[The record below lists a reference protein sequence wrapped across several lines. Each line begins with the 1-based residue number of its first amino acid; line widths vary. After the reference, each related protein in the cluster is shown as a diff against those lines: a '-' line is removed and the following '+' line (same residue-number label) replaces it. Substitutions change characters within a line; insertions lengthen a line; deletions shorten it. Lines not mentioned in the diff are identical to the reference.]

1 MPLER
6 TLVFWGYRVLCL
18 ATIRCVQSRTNLLKR
33 KCACDYHMQREYRDI
48 LYLLFSFLFTL
59 LKYIGFSGDTRLLPT
74 ISRLF
79 ADYSATA
86 LRLFRARAVPV
97 RGRAARLDAKP
108 GGRSV
113 GGLRA
118 VLARG
123 QQAVPRTCRRGHE
136 RGAISKRR
144 VQCLYLRRNYPLNA
158 RLCFKGIPI
167 YPRHKRAVYVRFRG
181 VFRGVQKTP
190 RECACIRQGG
200 RYSGGTLELQPLG
213 DAWSWR
219 QKKAPTSCSLPGC

>member
-1 MPLER
+1 M
-6 TLVFWGYRVLCL
+6 
-18 ATIRCVQSRTNLLKR
+18 
-33 KCACDYHMQREYRDI
+33 
-48 LYLLFSFLFTL
+48 
-59 LKYIGFSGDTRLLPT
+59 PT

-108 GGRSV
+108 GGRSA

-167 YPRHKRAVYVRFRG
+167 YPRHKRAVYARFRG

-200 RYSGGTLELQPLG
+200 RYSGGR
-213 DAWSWR
+213 W
-219 QKKAPTSCSLPGC
+219 SCSHSVMPGAGGRKKPRQAAACRGADYSGSTGFQPSPPAASSASAALMPSAYPLRSSNSTQSRTSSR